1 MTIRRLTLA
10 AIAVLS
16 SAAHA
21 QTHAQTHAQSATETT
36 HALDRILTQGEV
48 RPLAAIAAVRLRHGR
63 VAYSYYG
70 GFARRTPDGTVPVG
84 AQTLFRIASISKV
97 VTTIGLMELVEQ
109 GKIDLDHDA
118 SDYLGF
124 RLRNP
129 DFPQTPITVRMLL
142 NHTSS
147 IRDADSYTLPPDQ
160 KISTFFDTTRKPGD
174 PGYHFAHRDGHAP
187 GTWFSYCNLCY
198 GLIGTI
204 MERVSGER
212 FDRYQQTHVLAP
224 LGIDGGYNRTALPH
238 PERLATLY
246 SHQPKGW
253 EAETDTQPLT
263 PSWSAA
269 SLAPYTPGTN
279 GTLFS
284 PQGGLRISMEGL
296 TRLARFML
304 GHGTLDGRTLL
315 SAHSIAQMQTPT
327 WQYDGQNGDCP
338 YPIASYGLS
347 MARLT
352 GARDPS
358 GRETRPYKGYSG
370 DLAGHLGDAYSLHS
384 GFWYDPATG
393 DGFLF
398 AADGFPDAGQERPG
412 TYSSF
417 TRVEEE
423 IFTALAG
430 AGKDIP

>member
-1 MTIRRLTLA
+1 MTIRGLTLA

-16 SAAHA
+16 SA
-21 QTHAQTHAQSATETT
+21 THAQTPTETT
-36 HALDRILTQGEV
+36 HALDRVLTQGEV
-48 RPLAAIAAVRLRHGR
+48 RPLAAIAAIRLRHGH

-70 GFARRTPDGTVPVG
+70 GFARQSPDGAVPVG
-84 AQTLFRIASISKV
+84 PQTLFRIASVSKV

-109 GKIDLDHDA
+109 GKINLDHDA

-147 IRDADSYTLPPDQ
+147 IRDADGYTLPPDHR
-160 KISTFFDTTRKPGD
+160 ISEFFDATRKPGD
-174 PGYHFAHRDGHAP
+174 PGYHFAHGDGHAP
-187 GTWFSYCNLCY
+187 GTWFEYCNLCY
-198 GLIGTI
+198 GLVGTI
-204 MERVSGER
+204 MERASGER
-212 FDRYQQTHVLAP
+212 FDRYQRTHVLDP
-224 LGIDGGYNRTALPH
+224 LGIDGGYNRMALAH
-238 PERLATLY
+238 PDRLATLY
-246 SHQPKGW
+246 SHQFKGW

-263 PSWSAA
+263 PSWNAA
-269 SLAPYTPGTN
+269 SLASYTPGMN

-315 SAHSIAQMQTPT
+315 SQHSIALMQTPT
-327 WQYDGQNGDCP
+327 WQYDDKNGDCP

-352 GARDPS
+352 GARDSS

-370 DLAGHLGDAYSLHS
+370 DLTGHLGDAYSLHS
-384 GFWYDPATG
+384 GFWYDPETG

-398 AADGFPDAGQERPG
+398 AADGFPDSGQERPG
-412 TYSSF
+412 AYSSF

-423 IFTALAG
+423 IFTALAE
-430 AGKDIP
+430 AGTSAP

>member
-1 MTIRRLTLA
+1 MTIRGLTLVA
-10 AIAVLS
+10 LAVLS

-21 QTHAQTHAQSATETT
+21 QTPTETT
-36 HALDRILTQGEV
+36 HALDRVLTQGEV

-70 GFARRTPDGTVPVG
+70 GFARQSPDGAVPVG
-84 AQTLFRIASISKV
+84 PQTLFRIASISKV

-129 DFPQTPITVRMLL
+129 DFPQTPITMRMLL

-147 IRDADSYTLPPDQ
+147 IRDADGYTLPPDHR
-160 KISTFFDTTRKPGD
+160 ISEFFDATRKPSD
-174 PGYHFAHRDGHAP
+174 PGYHFAHGDGHAP
-187 GTWFSYCNLCY
+187 GTWFEYCNLCY
-198 GLIGTI
+198 GLVGTI

-212 FDRYQQTHVLAP
+212 FDRYQQTHVLDP
-224 LGIDGGYNRTALPH
+224 LGIDGGYNRMALVH
-238 PERLATLY
+238 PDRLATLY
-246 SHQPKGW
+246 SHQFKGW

-263 PSWSAA
+263 PSWNAA
-269 SLAPYTPGTN
+269 SLASYTPGMN

-315 SAHSIAQMQTPT
+315 SAHSITLMQTPT
-327 WQYDGQNGDCP
+327 WQYDGRNGDCP

-352 GARDPS
+352 GARDSS

-398 AADGFPDAGQERPG
+398 AADGFPDSGQERPG
-412 TYSSF
+412 AYSSF

-423 IFTALAG
+423 IFTALAE
-430 AGKDIP
+430 AGTSAP

>member
-1 MTIRRLTLA
+1 MTIRNLTLA
-10 AIAVLS
+10 ALAVLS

-21 QTHAQTHAQSATETT
+21 QTHTETT
-36 HALDRILTQGEV
+36 HALDHVLTQGEV

-70 GFARRTPDGTVPVG
+70 GFARRNANGTIPVG
-84 AQTLFRIASISKV
+84 PQTLFRIASISKV

-160 KISTFFDTTRKPGD
+160 KISTLFDTSRKPGD
-174 PGYHFAHRDGHAP
+174 PGYHFAHGDGHAP

-198 GLIGTI
+198 GLVGTI

-212 FDRYQQTHVLAP
+212 FDRYQQAHVLAP

-246 SHQPKGW
+246 SHQPTGW
-253 EAETDTQPLT
+253 NAETDTLPLVQVWD
-263 PSWSAA
+263 PVA
-269 SLAPYTPGTN
+269 LAQYKPGTN
-279 GTLFS
+279 GTLFA

-304 GHGTLDGRTLL
+304 GHGTLDGKTLL
-315 SAHSIAQMQTPT
+315 SAHSIALMQTPT

-352 GARDPS
+352 GARDSS

>member
-1 MTIRRLTLA
+1 MTIRSLILA

-21 QTHAQTHAQSATETT
+21 QTHAQSPTETT
-36 HALDRILTQGEV
+36 HALDRVLTQGEV

-70 GFARRTPDGTVPVG
+70 GFARRTSDGPIPVG
-84 AQTLFRIASISKV
+84 PQTLFRIASISKV

-109 GKIDLDHDA
+109 GKVDLDHNA

-124 RLRNP
+124 KLRNP

-147 IRDADSYTLPPDQ
+147 IRDADGYILPPDH
-160 KISTFFDTTRKPGD
+160 KISEFFDTTRKPGEL
-174 PGYHFAHRDGHAP
+174 GYHFAHGDGHAP
-187 GTWFSYCNLCY
+187 GTWFEYCNLCY
-198 GLIGTI
+198 GLVGTI

-212 FDRYQQTHVLAP
+212 FDHYQQTHVLDP
-224 LGIDGGYNRTALPH
+224 LGIDGGYNRMSLAH
-238 PERLATLY
+238 PDRLATLY
-246 SHQPKGW
+246 SHQPRGW

-263 PSWSAA
+263 PSWNAA
-269 SLAPYTPGTN
+269 SLASYTPGTN

-315 SAHSIAQMQTPT
+315 SAHSIALMQTPT

-352 GARDPS
+352 GARDS
-358 GRETRPYKGYSG
+358 SSRETRPYKGYSG

-384 GFWYDPATG
+384 GFWYDPANG

-412 TYSSF
+412 VYSSF
-417 TRVEEE
+417 TRIEEE
-423 IFTALAG
+423 IFTALAE
-430 AGKDIP
+430 AGKSAP

>member
-1 MTIRRLTLA
+1 MSNWHIHSLTLIALA
-10 AIAVLS
+10 ALS
-16 SAAHA
+16 SAAQA
-21 QTHAQTHAQSATETT
+21 QTRVQTPTETT
-36 HALDRILTQGEV
+36 HALDHVLTQGEV
-48 RPLAAIAAVRLRHGR
+48 RPLAAIAAVRLRHGQ

-70 GFARRTPDGTVPVG
+70 GFARQSPDGTVPVG
-84 AQTLFRIASISKV
+84 PQTLFRIASISKV

-109 GKIDLDHDA
+109 GRINLDHDA

-147 IRDADSYTLPPDQ
+147 IRDGDSYTLPPGHR
-160 KISTFFDTTRKPGD
+160 ISEVFDATHKPGD
-174 PGYHFAHRDGHAP
+174 ASYHFAHGDGHAP
-187 GTWFSYCNLCY
+187 GTWFAYCNLCY
-198 GLIGTI
+198 GLVGTI

-212 FDRYQQTHVLAP
+212 FDRYQQTHVLDP
-224 LGIDGGYNRTALPH
+224 LGIDGGYNRATLTH

-246 SHQPKGW
+246 SHQPTGW
-253 EAETDTQPLT
+253 NAETDTLPLVQVWD
-263 PSWSAA
+263 PVA
-269 SLAPYTPGTN
+269 LAQYKPGTN
-279 GTLFS
+279 GTLFA

-304 GHGTLDGRTLL
+304 GHGTLDGKTLL
-315 SAHSIAQMQTPT
+315 SAHSIALMQTPT

-352 GARDPS
+352 GARDSS

-398 AADGFPDAGQERPG
+398 AADGFPDAGLERPG

>member
-1 MTIRRLTLA
+1 MTIRGLTLA
-10 AIAVLS
+10 ALAVLP

-21 QTHAQTHAQSATETT
+21 QTPTETT
-36 HALDRILTQGEV
+36 HALDRVLTQGEV

-70 GFARRTPDGTVPVG
+70 GFARQSPDGTVPVG
-84 AQTLFRIASISKV
+84 PQTLFRIASISKV

-147 IRDADSYTLPPDQ
+147 IRDADGYTLPPDHR
-160 KISTFFDTTRKPGD
+160 ISEFFDTTRKPGD
-174 PGYHFAHRDGHAP
+174 PGYHFAHGDGHAP
-187 GTWFSYCNLCY
+187 GTWFEYCNLCY
-198 GLIGTI
+198 GLVGTI
-204 MERVSGER
+204 MERASGER
-212 FDRYQQTHVLAP
+212 FDHYQQTHVLDP
-224 LGIDGGYNRTALPH
+224 LGIDGGYNRMALAH
-238 PERLATLY
+238 PDRLATLY

-253 EAETDTQPLT
+253 EADTDTLPLVQVWD
-263 PSWSAA
+263 PVA
-269 SLAPYTPGTN
+269 LDHYKPGTN
-279 GTLFS
+279 GTLFA

-304 GHGTLDGRTLL
+304 GHGTLDGVRLL
-315 SAHSIAQMQTPT
+315 SAHSIDLMQTPT
-327 WQYDGQNGDCP
+327 WQYDGKNGECP

-347 MARLT
+347 MVRLT

-417 TRVEEE
+417 THVEEG

-430 AGKDIP
+430 AGKDVP

>member
-21 QTHAQTHAQSATETT
+21 QTHAQSATETT
-36 HALDRILTQGEV
+36 HVLDRILTQGEV

-84 AQTLFRIASISKV
+84 PQTLFRIASISKV

-147 IRDADSYTLPPDQ
+147 ICDADSYTLPPDQ

-174 PGYHFAHRDGHAP
+174 PGYHFAHGDGHAP

-198 GLIGTI
+198 GLVGTI

-253 EAETDTQPLT
+253 EAETDTRPLA

-370 DLAGHLGDAYSLHS
+370 HLAGHLGDAYSLHS

>member
-21 QTHAQTHAQSATETT
+21 QTHAQSDTETT
-36 HALDRILTQGEV
+36 HALDRILRQGEV

-70 GFARRTPDGTVPVG
+70 GFARRTLDATVPVG

-129 DFPQTPITVRMLL
+129 DFPQAPITVRMLL

-160 KISTFFDTTRKPGD
+160 KISTFFDTARKPGD
-174 PGYHFAHRDGHAP
+174 PGYHFAHGDGHAP

-246 SHQPKGW
+246 SHQLKGW

-296 TRLARFML
+296 TRLTRFML

-352 GARDPS
+352 GARDSS
-358 GRETRPYKGYSG
+358 GHETRPYKGYSG

-398 AADGFPDAGQERPG
+398 AADGFPDAGLERPG